1 MNQINDIFFSPLGK
15 EYCAYFYIVSVI
27 IFVVLIIA
35 LITSLITIIKS
46 KKKTNH
52 TLLITNIFTLALV
65 YFQNRLLYS
74 MCVN

>member
-27 IFVVLIIA
+27 IFAMLVIA

-46 KKKTNH
+46 KKKTNPA
-52 TLLITNIFTLALV
+52 LLITNLFTLALV